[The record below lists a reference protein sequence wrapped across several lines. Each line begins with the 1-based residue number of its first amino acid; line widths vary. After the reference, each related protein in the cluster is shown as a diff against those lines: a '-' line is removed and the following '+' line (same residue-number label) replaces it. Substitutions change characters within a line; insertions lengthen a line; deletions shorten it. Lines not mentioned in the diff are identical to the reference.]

1 MALSMVEI
9 YFAGFGKVL
18 MVQRTEGR
26 TADEEWKGGF
36 SASTL
41 AVNTD
46 HV

>member
-1 MALSMVEI
+1 MALSMVRQI
-9 YFAGFGKVL
+9 VPALGKVL

-26 TADEEWKGGF
+26 TADEERKGWY

-41 AVNTD
+41 AMNTD

>member
-1 MALSMVEI
+1 MVETN
-9 YFAGFGKVL
+9 FAGFGKVL
-18 MVQRTEGR
+18 MAQRTEGR
-26 TADEEWKGGF
+26 TADEEWKGWF